1 MVGPDCSTSK
11 IAKMT
16 ENLPTTGTRTYPLA
30 RGMFWLAFLDL
41 FLIAGIVHRANSTSV
56 SQIELAIMIYG
67 HFLLWPILAIETW
80 VAVVIRNRM
89 LRPLL
94 PTIVRALFI
103 TIVPPMRM
111 GMPCPFT
118 GKLWLPFWGWCDRG
132 KPLEDRLERG
142 FHKPMLVFALL
153 ILPALG
159 FEFIRADEVKAN
171 PMLALGLQLGVAII
185 WVAFAFE
192 FMIKVSAIRKPFVYS
207 KERWLD
213 LAIVLLP
220 TLEFILTAW
229 ADAAPLARLMRL
241 TRAVAPEQLARMGQM
256 YRLRGLMMK
265 GWRAILVL
273 RVVAKLTGNTLTK
286 QLRTLDIQIAERELA
301 LNELRDQAEVVRA
314 KLAEEQA
321 AAEKEERERDPTVQ
335 AEK

>member
-1 MVGPDCSTSK
+1 
-11 IAKMT
+11 
-16 ENLPTTGTRTYPLA
+16 
-30 RGMFWLAFLDL
+30 MFWLAFLDL
-41 FLIAGIVHRANSTSV
+41 LLIAGMVHRANSPNV
-56 SQIELAIMIYG
+56 STVELAIIFYG
-67 HFLLWPILAIETW
+67 HFILWSLIALEAW
-80 VAVVIRNRM
+80 VAVGLRNRV

-94 PTIVRALFI
+94 PTAVRAFFI
-103 TIVPPMRM
+103 TIAPPMRM

-132 KPLEDRLERG
+132 KPLEDRLEGG

-171 PMLALGLQLGVAII
+171 PPLALALQIGVGII

-192 FMIKVSAIRKPFVYS
+192 FIIKVSAIRKPFVYS

-241 TRAVAPEQLARMGQM
+241 TRAMAPEQLARMGQI
-256 YRLRGLMMK
+256 YRLRGLLMK
-265 GWRAILVL
+265 GWRAVLVL

-286 QLRTLDIQIAERELA
+286 QLRTLEIQIAERELI
-301 LNELRDQAEVVRA
+301 LSELRTQADVVRA

-335 AEK
+335 PTNQTTSP

>member
-1 MVGPDCSTSK
+1 
-11 IAKMT
+11 MT
-16 ENLPTTGTRTYPLA
+16 ENLPTTERRTHPLA
-30 RGMFWLAFLDL
+30 RVMFWLAFFDL
-41 FLIAGIVHRANSTSV
+41 LVIAGVVHRDTAPGDLGIEMPIEFVVMLIAHLI
-56 SQIELAIMIYG
+56 
-67 HFLLWPILAIETW
+67 LWPIIALETW
-80 VAVVIRNRM
+80 IAVGLRDRV
-89 LRPLL
+89 LRPML

-118 GKLWLPFWGWCDRG
+118 GKLWLPFWGWCSRG

-159 FEFIRADEVKAN
+159 FQFLRADEVKEN
-171 PMLALGLQLGVAII
+171 PSLALTLQLSVAII

-192 FMIKVSAIRKPFVYS
+192 FVIKVSAVRRPFVYS

-220 TLEFILTAW
+220 MLEFMLKAW
-229 ADAAPLARLMRL
+229 ADAGPLARLLRL
-241 TRAVAPEQLARMGQM
+241 TRLMAPEQLARMGQI

-265 GWRAILVL
+265 GWRAVLVL
-273 RVVAKLTGNTLTK
+273 RLIAKLTGNTLTK
-286 QLRTLDIQIAERELA
+286 QLRALDIQIAERELT
-301 LNELRDQAEVVRA
+301 LTELRAQAEVVRA

-321 AAEKEERERDPTVQ
+321 AAEREERERDPAVQ
-335 AEK
+335 AAKETTGQ

>member
-1 MVGPDCSTSK
+1 
-11 IAKMT
+11 MT
-16 ENLPTTGTRTYPLA
+16 ENLPTTEPRTYPLA
-30 RGMFWLAFLDL
+30 RGMFWIAFFDL
-41 FLIAGIVHRANSTSV
+41 LLIAGIVHRANSQDV
-56 SQIELAIMIYG
+56 STIELAIMFYG
-67 HFLLWPILAIETW
+67 HFILWAFIALETW
-80 VAVVIRNRM
+80 ITVALRNRV

-94 PTIVRALFI
+94 PTVVRALFI
-103 TIVPPMRM
+103 TIAPPMRM

-118 GKLWLPFWGWCDRG
+118 GKLWLPIWGWCDRG

-142 FHKPMLVFALL
+142 FHKPMLIFALL

-171 PMLALGLQLGVAII
+171 PMLALALQVGVAII

-192 FMIKVSAIRKPFVYS
+192 FIIKVSAIRKPFVYS

-241 TRAVAPEQLARMGQM
+241 TRAMAPEQLARMGQM
-256 YRLRGLMMK
+256 YRLRGLLMK
-265 GWRAILVL
+265 GFRAVLVL
-273 RVVAKLTGNTLTK
+273 RVISKLTGNTLTK
-286 QLRTLDIQIAERELA
+286 QLRSLEVQIAERELA
-301 LNELRDQAEVVRA
+301 LNDLRAQADIVRA
-314 KLAEEQA
+314 KLAEEHA
-321 AAEKEERERDPTVQ
+321 AAEKEERGLDPTVQ
-335 AEK
+335 AENQASGQ

>member
-1 MVGPDCSTSK
+1 MS
-11 IAKMT
+11 
-16 ENLPTTGTRTYPLA
+16 EHLPTTETRTYPLA
-30 RGMFWLAFLDL
+30 RVMFWLAFLDL
-41 FLIAGIVHRANSTSV
+41 LVIAGIVHRDISPGAPGDELP
-56 SQIELAIMIYG
+56 IELAIMLG
-67 HFLLWPILAIETW
+67 CHCILGTIIALETW
-80 VAVVIRNRM
+80 IAVVLRDRV

-94 PTIVRALFI
+94 PTIVRAMFI

-159 FEFIRADEVKAN
+159 FQFLRADEVKAN
-171 PMLALGLQLGVAII
+171 PSLELALQISVGVI

-192 FMIKVSAIRKPFVYS
+192 FIIKVSAIRKPFVYS

-220 TLEFILTAW
+220 MLEFMLRAW
-229 ADAAPLARLMRL
+229 ADAAPLARLLRL
-241 TRAVAPEQLARMGQM
+241 TRAVAPEQLARMGQI

-265 GWRAILVL
+265 GWRAVLVL

-286 QLRTLDIQIAERELA
+286 QLRTLELQIAERELA
-301 LNELRDQAEVVRA
+301 LNDLRAQADVVRA
-314 KLAEEQA
+314 KLAEELA
-321 AAEKEERERDPTVQ
+321 AAEREERERDPSVQ
-335 AEK
+335 PTNETTRP